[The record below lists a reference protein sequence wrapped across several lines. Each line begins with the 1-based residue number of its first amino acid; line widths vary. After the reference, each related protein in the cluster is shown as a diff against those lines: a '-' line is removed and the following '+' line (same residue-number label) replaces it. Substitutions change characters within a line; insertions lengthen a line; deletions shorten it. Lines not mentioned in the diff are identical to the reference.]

1 MARVYRRARLFRG
14 RASCKDGP
22 MPRLRAPTALLL
34 LALLPAC
41 VGGTGRRDV
50 GSWME
55 ARGAD
60 FMDMLGVRVAVGVGL
75 GAYVRAT
82 EWLQLGFMR
91 RGPLDTSLVGGS
103 GSVREDS
110 FQVRA
115 VPCAMFG
122 TIGRYGGLWTETSR
136 EFMLPGY
143 SNRDDVVSPIHRE
156 IVAGVVS
163 VDGRGD
169 DWQYSFGAGVHA
181 VILGVEAEVRPLQIF
196 DFFAGLLGYDPSG
209 DDVPVLESGES
220 PRPAAES

>member
-1 MARVYRRARLFRG
+1 MSRARL
-14 RASCKDGP
+14 
-22 MPRLRAPTALLL
+22 APALLL

-60 FMDMLGVRVAVGVGL
+60 FMDMVGVRVGVGVGL
-75 GAYVRAT
+75 GVYVRAT

-91 RGPLDTSLVGGS
+91 RGPTETSLVGGS
-103 GSVREDS
+103 GTVREES
-110 FQVRA
+110 FRVRG

-122 TIGRYGGLWTETSR
+122 TIGRYGGLWTESTR
-136 EFMLPGY
+136 EVMLPGY
-143 SNRDDVVSPIHRE
+143 SNRFDVVSPIRRE
-156 IVAGVVS
+156 IIAGVVPL
-163 VDGRGD
+163 DGLAD
-169 DWQYSFGAGVHA
+169 DWEASFGLGVHA
-181 VILGVEAEVRPLQIF
+181 IVLGLEAEVRPLQIV
-196 DFFAGLLGYDPSG
+196 DFIAGLLGYDPAG